1 MANLKR
7 SFQRGRMNKSDDLR
21 LIPDGEYTNALNV
34 RVNSTEGQAAGI
46 VENAKGNTQLTTVDA
61 PYVQVSPRDDGSIAL
76 SASARCIGAFNDDA
90 KETIYWFIH
99 DGNNTSTSSG
109 KVDLIVSYN
118 VNTDS
123 LTYHVVSISTLNFAY
138 TNLITGVNKVG
149 NLLFFTDDRNPPRRI
164 DVTRNYGLP
173 TGTITPAQITADT
186 LTEDDISVIVKPP
199 NAAPTLT
206 LIDNG
211 SEENYMEDTFISFAY
226 RYRYRD
232 GEYSAL
238 SQFSPVAFEPGSF
251 SIDPSTM
258 LNSGMLNRH
267 NAVQVAIDAGPA
279 NVVSVDVCFKLA
291 DSTVINVIDSFD
303 KTEYGW
309 PNNSSQTVVFS
320 NSKIF
325 TVLPSSE
332 LLRLYDNVP
341 RFAKAQTIIGR
352 RLIYGNYVDGYDI
365 KDLNGDTVHLEFGSE
380 LVSEDVGFNSYN
392 TSYEQENYTLG
403 GYTYTP
409 PGSDNAI
416 AIFDLS
422 GFPTDSTGRLIAGS
436 RISIQFNIS
445 SGAVQDSAGSASA
458 TPVAQ
463 NPITLDFQF
472 TLQFGY
478 TSLTALVTSSEFSK
492 AIGTLPAYF
501 NAPGSCSTGTSLV
514 DQFHCAIT
522 ADTGFTLEDSG
533 RLALGEGFKVY
544 APGTTAGGTTLSSTQ
559 FGVWINAVQYNR
571 TSDNAKFYEYFKI
584 TSADLTSTT
593 VSSLKSLH
601 SNRDY
606 DLAIIYMDEYKRSS
620 TALTS
625 EENTVFVPPSASIL
639 KNSIKATIP
648 ASMLAPSWAT
658 SYKWALKPSKAN
670 YETIIARF
678 FYDEPLD
685 NSVWVKLDGES
696 QNKVEVGDELIV
708 KIDSGG
714 PVLDEVVA
722 TVREKDTKAENFIS
736 STSVTELAGTYMNLL
751 PSGWAANFNPDNFK
765 SAGSI
770 KASTRNDN
778 EPSNFEGT
786 DTATGFGEDAI
797 NLVVEDNTQYPILM
811 YPCHDVSGST
821 YTRWEV
827 PAGSVV
833 KISIK
838 LRRPGRGSKV
848 DETCRFDLEYV
859 SQNSYTNL
867 SSFFVGETVDLANGF
882 TDESG
887 NNTFTFTSGITQLT
901 SGTADSIIGVTPTGF
916 SNQFGFF
923 TTGASTTDL
932 FFGIRSGI
940 GRLNKRESKITCEI
954 SVTQAND
961 ILVFETQ
968 PSDASPDIFYE
979 GDEEFSID
987 TTTGYHSGNVQTQT
1001 ASLPSI
1007 SNLSFFNCFAFGNGV
1022 ESYKIRDSIIGNF
1035 FELGQRTTAVS
1046 NQEYKQA
1053 DRFASLTY
1061 SGVFNEESNINK
1073 LNEFN
1078 LGLLNFRDISIEFG
1092 EIQVL
1097 DGRADNMLVLQEDKI
1112 SYILFEKDLLS
1123 DLSGGGAL
1131 TSVPTVLGQQ
1141 IARIEEYGI
1150 SNNPESYVKWGYD
1163 KFFTDVKRNAVIQL
1177 RGSGTSEALN
1187 VISDNKLRSFFRDE
1201 FRDSVDKQKLGGYD
1215 PYMNEYALSINDRSL
1230 FVPEKCLD
1238 AGSSPIVVV
1247 GPTGEKEYCITLGT
1261 QVGQV
1266 NIDLTN
1272 NSSDPISV
1280 VYDWDGPSQPIS
1292 VPSGPT
1298 TISFAKDDPN
1308 PTTMTLRIDSGSSA
1322 ADYRFAVNK
1331 PAATQITIRSISLTT
1346 QQNAG
1351 QFIHSEWYWTKGT
1364 YSSRIHNELVTFASG
1379 SGNLVSSNNSYV
1391 GDEGVGIFPA
1401 NGVALGYMAAHKTG
1415 FDNFDFDSSNNSF
1428 RYLRTDTVYDPTDA
1442 TELQNLIT
1450 ASTAATP
1457 ITQSGNRYI
1466 ANFTVPAT
1474 GEYLYLI
1481 YDYRNITSIS
1491 LDDASTA
1498 TLVCCNP

>member
-1 MANLKR
+1 M
-7 SFQRGRMNKSDDLR
+7 RGRMNKSDDLR

-61 PYVQVSPRDDGSIAL
+61 PYVQVEPRDDSSIAL
-76 SASARCIGAFNDDA
+76 SDSARCIGAFNDDA

-99 DGNNTSTSSG
+99 DGNNTSTSTG

-123 LTYHVVSISTLNFAY
+123 LTYHIVSISTLNFAY

-149 NLLFFTDDRNPPRRI
+149 DLLFFTDDRNPPRRI

-173 TGTITPAQITADT
+173 TGTISPAEITADT

-258 LNSGMLNRH
+258 LNSGMLNRY

-309 PNNSSQTVVFS
+309 PDNSSQTVVFS

-380 LVSEDVGFNSYN
+380 LVSEDVGFNLYD
-392 TSYEQENYTLG
+392 TSYDQEDYTLG

-409 PGSDNAI
+409 PTTPDPDNAI
-416 AIFDLS
+416 AIFDLA

-436 RISIQFNIS
+436 RITIQFDIS
-445 SGAVQDSAGSASA
+445 SGAVQDSTGGTTG
-458 TPVAQ
+458 TPTAQ
-463 NPITLDFQF
+463 NPIVLDFNF

-478 TSLTALVTSSEFSK
+478 TSLTAMVTSSEFSE

-514 DQFHCAIT
+514 DRFHCAIT
-522 ADTGFTLEDSG
+522 PATGFTLEDSG
-533 RLALGEGFKVY
+533 RLALGEGFRVY
-544 APGTTAGGTTLSSTQ
+544 APGTTAGDTTLSATQ
-559 FGVWINAVQYNR
+559 FAIWINAVQYEE
-571 TSDNAKFYEYFKI
+571 TSTSNIFYEYFKI
-584 TSADLTSTT
+584 TNASLTSTT

-606 DLAIIYMDEYKRSS
+606 DLAIIYMDEYKRAS

-670 YETIIARF
+670 YETIISRF
-678 FYDEPLD
+678 FYNDPLD

-708 KIDSGG
+708 KVDSAGA
-714 PVLDEVVA
+714 VLDEVVA
-722 TVREKDTKAENFIS
+722 TVREKDTKAEDFIS
-736 STSVTELAGTYMNLL
+736 GTSVTELAGTYMNLL
-751 PSGWAANFNPDNFK
+751 PSGWAGKFNEENFK
-765 SAGSI
+765 SAGSL
-770 KASTRNDN
+770 KASTKNDN
-778 EPSNFEGT
+778 VPADFTDAVSPNFGQGNV
-786 DTATGFGEDAI
+786 D
-797 NLVVEDNTQYPILM
+797 LVAANTKWWPILM

-838 LRRPGRGSKV
+838 LRRPGQGPDE

-859 SQNSYTNL
+859 SPNDYTNL
-867 SSFFVGETVDLANGF
+867 SAFFDGENVDLANGF

-887 NNTFTFTSGITQLT
+887 NNTFTFNPGITTLT
-901 SGTADSIIGVTPTGF
+901 GVADSVITYPTDF
-916 SNQFGFF
+916 ENKFGFYN
-923 TTGASTTDL
+923 TGADDL
-932 FFGIRSGI
+932 FFACRSGI
-940 GRLNKRESKITCEI
+940 EMLGPNRQSKITCEI

-961 ILVFETQ
+961 ILVFETK

-987 TTTGYHSGNVQTQT
+987 TTTGYHSGNVQDQDED
-1001 ASLPSI
+1001 ASEPAI

-1061 SGVFNEESNINK
+1061 SGVFNEESNTNK

-1177 RGSGTSEALN
+1177 RGTGTSETLN
-1187 VISDNKLRSFFRDE
+1187 VISDNKMRSFFRDE
-1201 FRDSVDKQKLGGYD
+1201 FRDTVDKQKLGGYD

-1238 AGSSPIVVV
+1238 AGSSPVVVV
-1247 GPTGEKEYCITLGT
+1247 GPTGEREYCITLGT

-1272 NSSDPISV
+1272 NSPDPISV
-1280 VYDWDGPSQPIS
+1280 VYDWGGPSQPIS
-1292 VPSGPT
+1292 VPTSPT

-1308 PTTMTLRIDSGSSA
+1308 PATMTLRIDSGSSA

-1346 QQNAG
+1346 QENAG
-1351 QFIHSEWYWTKGT
+1351 QFIHSEWYWTKGA

-1379 SGNLVSSNNSYV
+1379 SGNLVSANNSYV
-1391 GDEGVGIFPA
+1391 GNEGVGIFPA
-1401 NGVALGYMAAHKTG
+1401 NGTALGYMAAHKTG

-1428 RYLRTDTVYDPTDA
+1428 RYLRTDDVYDPTDA
-1442 TELQNLIT
+1442 TQLQDLIT
-1450 ASTAATP
+1450 VADPATP
-1457 ITQSGNRYI
+1457 LPPSGNRYS
-1466 ANFTVPAT
+1466 ANFTVSAT
-1474 GEYLYLI
+1474 GKYLYLI